1 MVMPQEL
8 CFKKVENAH
17 VRKGNCAFHKNKRDS
32 SETFF
37 LLVSCVVE
45 SAYDILSSNEF
56 ILNVKKHTV
65 FEKKTEYVENSII

>member
-1 MVMPQEL
+1 MYGYASRIIFQKSRE
-8 CFKKVENAH
+8 CTC
-17 VRKGNCAFHKNKRDS
+17 KGNCAFHKNKRDS

-65 FEKKTEYVENSII
+65 FDK